1 MKGANG
7 RKKVR
12 RTLKD
17 VKVYLSA
24 KEVYALI
31 TSKSCDYKTD
41 ETRDL
46 YRKRDRALM
55 AIDFVGAFRNN
66 EPLLY
71 HTNQKKKGHRL
82 EVNEQALRKR
92 NFVES
97 PSGLILQNAKISKRS
112 EKVLR
117 KIGARATIREDIVF
131 PTFDH
136 PLRPFT
142 DLVLDY
148 IVLLKDDDVLFRFG
162 ERRHHQIVKE
172 VTGEW
177 PHWLRSQGENWMG
190 HNVFVND
197 PLSLAKFV
205 GVLNVQSVM
214 PYVGL
219 DVKAYRERLKRAS
232 QTDNR

>member
-1 MKGANG
+1 MKGAIEQP
-7 RKKVR
+7 RTR

-17 VKVYLSA
+17 VKSYLSA
-24 KEVYALI
+24 KEVYDLI
-31 TSKSCDYKTD
+31 TSKSCDYKDD

-46 YRKRDRALM
+46 YQKRDRALM
-55 AIDFVGAFRNN
+55 AIDFGAFRNN

-82 EVNEQALRKR
+82 EINEQALRKR
-92 NFVES
+92 NFIES
-97 PSGLILQNAKISKRS
+97 PSALVLQNGKISKRS
-112 EKVLR
+112 KKVLKR
-117 KIGARATIREDIVF
+117 VGARATIREDIVF
-131 PTFDH
+131 PKYDH

-148 IVLLKDDDVLFRFG
+148 LRLLRSDDILFEFG
-162 ERRHHQIVKE
+162 ERRHHQVVKAI
-172 VTGEW
+172 TGKW
-177 PHWLRSQGENWMG
+177 VHWLRSMGENWYG

-214 PYVGL
+214 LYVGL
-219 DVKAYRERLKRAS
+219 DVKAYNERLKRAS